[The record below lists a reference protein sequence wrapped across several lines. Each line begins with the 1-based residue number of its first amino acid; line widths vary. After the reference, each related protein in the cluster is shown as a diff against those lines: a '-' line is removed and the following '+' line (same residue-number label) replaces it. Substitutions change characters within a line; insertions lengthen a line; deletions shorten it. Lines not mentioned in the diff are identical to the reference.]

1 MYRKAA
7 EQGYAEAQ
15 NELGVMHAIGD
26 GVPKDDVQAAKW
38 YRLAAEQGLP
48 KAQFNLGGMYA
59 IGDGVPKD
67 DVQAYAWLNIAD
79 AQGYQRAEK
88 VKELVAESMTRKRIA
103 RAQELAREYWEK
115 HVLPF
120 RN

>member
-103 RAQELAREYWEK
+103 RAQKLAREYWEK
-115 HVLPF
+115 YVLPF
-120 RN
+120 RE